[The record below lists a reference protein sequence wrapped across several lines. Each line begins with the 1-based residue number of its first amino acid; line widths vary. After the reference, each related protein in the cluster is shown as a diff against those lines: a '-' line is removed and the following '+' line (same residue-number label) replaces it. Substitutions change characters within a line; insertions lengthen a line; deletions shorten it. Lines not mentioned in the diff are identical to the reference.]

1 VTALVLA
8 ASVHGTRV
16 TPGTIGAIG
25 AILLVI
31 WILLSLR
38 KG

>member
-1 VTALVLA
+1 MTALAA
-8 ASVHGTRV
+8 ASATHHPPV